1 MNLGNVLKNI
11 FNFDIFLALISGPI
25 VSTLLMLIPLGVL
38 IGLFEVIDPAFVAYE
53 YVPEEILF
61 IPWIITLIF
70 ISFVNLRS
78 TYLLKSLD
86 RPTSTYVID
95 TSLFYTPPEERYDVD
110 EYPGKS
116 ICNEFKSYLLK
127 ILPDASC
134 SVTSHK
140 EYGWSFLVDTD
151 INSIIEVSFSFAG
164 IDELNP
170 RVEKYEITIDYS
182 PPLNPFYRI
191 SFSPNV
197 SNYAKI
203 DESLKSFM
211 SKNGIPLG
219 QE

>member
-1 MNLGNVLKNI
+1 MNFAKTVKNI
-11 FNFDIFLALISGPI
+11 FNFDILLALISGPI
-25 VSTLLMLIPLGVL
+25 VSTLLMLLPLGVL

-61 IPWIITLIF
+61 IPWIISLIF

-78 TYLLKSLD
+78 TYLLKGLD
-86 RPTSTYVID
+86 RPTSTYIID
-95 TSLFYTPPEERYDVD
+95 TNLFYTPPEDRFDLD
-110 EYPGKS
+110 EYPGKN
-116 ICNEFKSYLLK
+116 ICNEFKSYLTK
-127 ILPDASC
+127 TVPDMSC
-134 SVTSHK
+134 SGLSHK
-140 EYGWSFLVDTD
+140 EYGWSFVVDND
-151 INSIIEVSFSFAG
+151 INSIIEISFSFAG

-197 SNYAKI
+197 STYAKI
-203 DESLKSFM
+203 DDALKSFM
-211 SKNGIPLG
+211 SRNGIQLK